1 MTFLFVTMSNLS
13 QNNYV
18 YEEFCDDVF
27 DLWQKKLFVTKFFKK
42 MS

>member
-1 MTFLFVTMSNLS
+1 MIFLFVTMSNLS

-18 YEEFCDDVF
+18 YEEFCYDVF
-27 DLWQKKLFVTKFFKK
+27 DLRQKKLFVTKFFKK